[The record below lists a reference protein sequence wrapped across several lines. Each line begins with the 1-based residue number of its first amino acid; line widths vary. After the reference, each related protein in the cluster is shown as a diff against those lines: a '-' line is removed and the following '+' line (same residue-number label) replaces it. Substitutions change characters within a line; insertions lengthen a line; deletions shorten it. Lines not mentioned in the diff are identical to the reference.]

1 MACLPRAYKGRL
13 VTADLRTNSSD
24 FRVTEVLSFP
34 LSGSG
39 EHLFIYVEKQDCNT
53 DWVIRQLCKKL
64 DLTTKHIGYAGKKDR
79 HSISRQW
86 FSLHLPGKDIDINDI
101 NCDSFRVIESVRHNK
116 KLRVGSLAENQF
128 KIILRNMSGP
138 VDQTIIEAIKIN
150 GVPNYFGM
158 QRFGINGAN
167 LDKAELL
174 LKGKIKIKNRNKR
187 GITISSARS
196 FLFNLMLAERIEQAN
211 WNLPIDGDCLMLNGS
226 HSFFHCK
233 QPQEQDVERVRSG
246 DAHVSGFM
254 VGKQDS
260 ETTDTANDVEK
271 VILNNYESWVSG
283 LKNLN
288 LDSGRRAFRVTPRQ
302 LEVKPIDEGL
312 LLEFS
317 LSKGCFATS
326 VIREIADITD
336 KQLVVS
342 KNKDHND

>member
-1 MACLPRAYKGRL
+1 MNCLPRAYKGRL
-13 VTADLRTNSSD
+13 ITADLRTISSD

-53 DWVIRQLCKKL
+53 DWVIRQLCKTL
-64 DLTTKHIGYAGKKDR
+64 NLTTKHIGYAGKKDR

-101 NCDSFRVIESVRHNK
+101 NCDAFKVIESARHNK

-128 KIILRNMSGP
+128 KIILRNVSAP
-138 VDQTIIEAIKIN
+138 FDPNIIEQIKYN

-174 LKGKIKIKNRNKR
+174 LKGEIKIKNRNKR

-196 FLFNLMLAERIEQAN
+196 FLFNLMLAERIKQQN
-211 WNLPIDGDCLMLNGS
+211 WNVPIGGDCLMLDGS
-226 HSFFHCK
+226 RSFFHCQ
-233 QPQEQDVERVRSG
+233 QPQHNDIERVSSG
-246 DAHVSGFM
+246 DAHVSGFL

-260 ETTDTANDVEK
+260 ETTGGANDVEQ
-271 VILNNYESWVSG
+271 VVSNAYESWISG
-283 LKNLN
+283 LKKLN
-288 LDSGRRAFRVTPRQ
+288 LDSARRAFRVIPRQ
-302 LEVKPIDEGL
+302 LEVKLVDDKI

-317 LSKGCFATS
+317 LSKGCYATS
-326 VIREIADITD
+326 VIREFADITD
-336 KQLVVS
+336 KQLVVAEEKKS
-342 KNKDHND
+342 